1 MNYSEWIDCEDRLPE
16 QKQDGNGAVSETVK
30 VLLSDGREAEDWL
43 INGKWTIFCKRNGGS
58 YPVKWREK

>member
-1 MNYSEWIDCEDRLPE
+1 MEKWVNCDDKMPEEYSEGLGTTSR
-16 QKQDGNGAVSETVK
+16 VVK

-43 INGKWTIFCKRNGGS
+43 INGKWTIFCKKNGGS